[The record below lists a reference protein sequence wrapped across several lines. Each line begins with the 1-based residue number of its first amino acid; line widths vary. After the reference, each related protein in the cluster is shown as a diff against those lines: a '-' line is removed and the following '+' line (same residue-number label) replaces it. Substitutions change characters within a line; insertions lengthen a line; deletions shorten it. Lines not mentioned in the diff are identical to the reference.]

1 MGVQALTYRIEIPNG
16 RDGARVPVEFVYPGG
31 EKSYRMVTFNFGD
44 GGRIIEC
51 FLAHDELPESKG
63 GQLCELL
70 EDGCKLLS
78 RCLQYGDTIHDL
90 AKYCGENVPE
100 GEKSGTP
107 SSIIGAIART
117 GAQLEAALKP

>member
-1 MGVQALTYRIEIPNG
+1 MTDRIDIPNG

-78 RCLQYGDTIHDL
+78 RWLQYGNSIKDL
-90 AKYCGENVPE
+90 AKYCGESVPE
-100 GEKSGTP
+100 GATEGPP

-117 GAQLEAALKP
+117 GAELEAALRS